1 MPIQK
6 YYPPLSDL
14 IDATALPGDFE
25 AVENFLN
32 EGIDLILG
40 KIYYKDYS
48 VQIMDSGSSKYY
60 SIVILAKSIKLP
72 LPGGM
77 QLVFFKGQETDLAE
91 FPIIF
96 DWQWPVMKYISTFD
110 QQGFSYAPEAFLD
123 ILIELS
129 EIKDRQDFFSQII
142 NVFLSNGDD
151 AYSAFLDDVSTTIN
165 NYDNGITEVTDE
177 IQIIQSNLVIIK
189 DEITSQLNASS
200 KFSLV
205 SLFENF
211 SSNTVLEPAVTAIQD
226 SIETLEKKFKVQI
239 NIFKDVV
246 TTLLD
251 AVSDID
257 EKFTKLFN
265 LFKSWMSDIDIEDI
279 KAFLVPK
286 FAIELTSIN
295 MALEFP
301 RAWLS
306 PVIPDPLNP
315 GQFIADPT
323 LTNLAA
329 LEYTAGSV
337 KYSTQKGFEFK
348 LDPGFTFEKAM
359 IGKTGILLEFL
370 DIKVDMSDTF
380 NIPEATADGRPDD
393 FQGVFFGS
401 ASVTLP
407 AKWFKNSNNVDAV
420 IFGENL
426 LIGTGGFSGTI
437 GLKAMGGTNMFWC
450 EIGEDSGFELGFS
463 SFDIEFKQNKV
474 IESNIKA
481 AMKIEKFVYPP
492 SSPNAGQIVEI
503 GIDGHINDEGDFN
516 LTASAVPPYPIELK
530 EVFIYD
536 ISSLELGTQ
545 DGEFYI
551 GTSGTIQFQGF
562 LKDTLK
568 LGPIDIDKLRIY
580 SDGSIEFE
588 GGTIN
593 LLEPIVLPL
602 GPVEITVSA
611 IHFGSVQREIG
622 GIMRKFN
629 YFGFDGGISVDPLG
643 IEIRGDGVKFYYCSD
658 NLSDADPIAVPKPDS
673 YLHIQTLYLDLTIPS
688 STPAVIFNGW
698 LSIPEPGDSKE
709 YAGGIKL
716 QIPKAKISGSASMK
730 LMPKY
735 PAFII
740 DVEVDLPAP
749 IAIGPV
755 GIYGFRG
762 LIGYRY
768 VAEKEAVGLV
778 SGVDSWY
785 DYYKTPTRG
794 INVKKFNGPDRTTLA
809 GTPFSLG
816 IGASLGTSFDNGTIV
831 NIRAMMLLSIPSL
844 FMIDGRAAILSARLG
859 LEDSGEPPFFA
870 FIALGDNSLEFG
882 IGADFKMPTKTGKV
896 LTLYADIQAGFF
908 FNDSSKWY
916 VNVGTKDNQITA
928 RIVELVTIKSFLM
941 MSAKGIEA
949 GARGEFDFLREYGPG
964 KIIKVAAWAYI
975 EVGGKISFEK
985 PQFGAYM
992 AAGVGADIDIKI
1004 VSLFVSFDVLLGV
1017 EAPKP
1022 FLLYGEFKLC
1032 VAIKIAWVFSFKFCG
1047 ELSLEWEYESS
1058 VDRTP
1063 VNPLINENNP
1073 LVDQNIPG
1081 VPSLVKGVNMLS
1093 NETFELPYIGATPP
1107 GSPTVEMLNTIIP
1120 LDTYIDIKTE
1130 KGFIP
1135 SAISD
1140 IIGGYNNPPERYTE
1154 MVPPEKIINGKEVR
1168 QVKHQYSI
1176 ESLSVKSWN
1185 PDNSTWD
1192 DYNPYEALYPSGI
1205 GIANLKI
1212 GQFQKSGNQYNTV
1225 RILATTPF
1233 SYTEQGEPGWFI
1245 PEQNGI
1251 TAASLFCETDA
1262 LVPECANFLEKP
1274 FGTKYF
1280 CYNSNQLFYSNEASF
1295 LLLNRSG
1302 EDHAT
1307 IASQT
1312 NPFSFTQSLSFEN
1325 HNKLQ
1330 IRLPEPSVD
1339 VKLKLSSN
1347 AQNVKIK
1354 YYASLIDDTALQ
1366 VQYGNPDITAVDPLL
1381 PYEVIV
1387 SQASLNAVVGY
1398 SHPEWLAVTR
1408 VEIEPI
1414 SGDQEA
1420 MDALL
1425 EQIADIENTNDQ
1437 IALGLIQ
1444 GNPTD
1449 VKNLEGQYN
1458 ALQAIGCVVVH
1469 GEGTIQCAT
1478 QLHEVCWLSL
1488 ENYEFNLLIPSQAEI
1503 IADAQATIDGITQF
1517 IQPIWRPNTTFA
1529 VSFSLKD
1536 VVDNGLGLGQY
1547 SYSYGFST
1555 AGPLGFFHKHEKAT
1569 YGDIALTGGDVL
1581 EDANGIIRNS
1591 SGVIIS
1597 EDWASAHP
1605 EKYPLTSLT
1614 RYIDYTRSYPNAD
1627 GKLLS
1632 SKPLFYDDET
1642 TQIDLFYSKAY
1653 ATHFFHNWEAYNGE
1667 DAVNGRIKVVIKDP
1681 REKPDTL
1688 NPPYLDFDELDL
1700 AVKHIPQTVETWED
1714 ELTPLIPFVFD
1725 QYANLIAA
1733 NLCTPLG
1740 GIPIIPPSQSLEVKL
1755 KHLKPLKLYTAIVN
1769 NLFDLDYNGTFDEVS
1784 ETAVV
1789 HKFTFQTSRFASFEE
1804 QVNSYK
1810 LEDPNDASIN
1820 AEAVFNVDK
1829 ALTAGEVAAAWD
1841 TMNDLANLAGDS
1853 IEVNYQHK
1861 FDRIIEGIWGFTPMN
1876 EAVTTEFNVIRNT
1889 SDSDKIVAV
1898 VIRNPE
1904 PFNNPRIP
1912 LDIIEDTIEV
1922 LLPGGTPDT
1931 DYKVL
1936 FSKDYS
1942 QAIVMHSTLE
1952 LISDLDLRFKYKIWD
1967 GNDYKV
1973 PGLPDYTTDTIG
1985 TIIIDDLNITNI

>member
-1 MPIQK
+1 MSLPK
-6 YYPPLSDL
+6 YYPRLSDL
-14 IDATALPGDFE
+14 VDAQALPGDFE

-48 VQIMDSGSSKYY
+48 VQIIGEGETKLY
-60 SIVILAKSIKLP
+60 SITLLSKAIKLP
-72 LPGGM
+72 LFEGAN
-77 QLVFFKGQETDLAE
+77 LVFFYGSESVASE
-91 FPIIF
+91 FPLVF
-96 DWQWPVMKYISTFD
+96 RWTWPVSKYISNFD
-110 QQGFSYAPEAFLD
+110 VSGFSYAPEAFID

-129 EIKDRQDFFSQII
+129 EIRDRKDLFRQII
-142 NVFLSNGDD
+142 QVFLEGGDD
-151 AYSAFLDDVSTTIN
+151 AYLNLHTDLTSIVSTYNNGNPSVITEINAINTSLGLIKDDVQDRLNSSEFQTTSSIFDAFESN
-165 NYDNGITEVTDE
+165 SIISTEVAN
-177 IQIIQSNLVIIK
+177 IQ
-189 DEITSQLNASS
+189 
-200 KFSLV
+200 
-205 SLFENF
+205 
-211 SSNTVLEPAVTAIQD
+211 TA
-226 SIETLEKKFKVQI
+226 IETLEEDL
-239 NIFKDVV
+239 NISIDLFQEVIRALV
-246 TTLLD
+246 GGL
-251 AVSDID
+251 SDLD
-257 EKFTKLFN
+257 EKFRRLID
-265 LFKSWMSDIDIEDI
+265 LFKSWLEDIDKEDLHR
-279 KAFLVPK
+279 FLIPQ
-286 FAIELTSIN
+286 FGLELKSIN

-301 RAWLS
+301 RKWLS
-306 PVIPDPLNP
+306 PVIPDPDNI
-315 GQFIADPT
+315 GGFIPDPV
-323 LTNLAA
+323 LTNLSA
-329 LEYTAGSV
+329 LVYTAGSV
-337 KYSTQKGFEFK
+337 KYSTEKGFEFE
-348 LDPGFTFEKAM
+348 LAPGFNFEKAI
-359 IGKTGILLEFL
+359 IGKTGIMLEFL
-370 DIKVDMSDTF
+370 DVKLDMSDTY

-393 FQGVFFGS
+393 FQGVFVGS

-420 IFGENL
+420 IFGEKL

-474 IESNIKA
+474 VESNIKA
-481 AMKIEKFVYPP
+481 AMKIEKFVYPA
-492 SSPNAGQIVEI
+492 SSPSAGQIVEI

-516 LTASAVPPYPIELK
+516 LTASAVPPFPIELE

-536 ISSLELGTQ
+536 ISSIELGSE

-551 GTSGTIQFQGF
+551 GTSGSIQFQGF

-568 LGPIDIDKLRIY
+568 LGPIDIDKMRIY
-580 SDGSIEFE
+580 SDGSIEFQ
-588 GGTIN
+588 GGSIN
-593 LLEPIVLPL
+593 LLEPIVLAL

-611 IHFGSVQREIG
+611 IHFGSIQREING
-622 GIMRKFN
+622 EMRKFN

-658 NLSDADPIAVPKPDS
+658 DLANKPDS

-698 LSIPEPGDSKE
+698 LSIPEPGASKE

-716 QIPKAKISGSASMK
+716 QIPKAKISGSAAMK

-749 IAIGPV
+749 ITIGPV

-768 VAEKEAVGLV
+768 VAEKEAIGLV

-785 DYYKTPTRG
+785 DYYKAPPRG
-794 INVKKFNGPDRTTLA
+794 IAVQKFNGPDRTTLA

-816 IGASLGTSFDNGTIV
+816 FGASLGTSFDNGTIV
-831 NIRAMMLLSIPSL
+831 NIRAMILLSIPSL
-844 FMIDGRAAILSARLG
+844 FMIDGKAALLSARLG
-859 LEDSGEPPFFA
+859 LEDTGEPPFFA

-882 IGADFKMPTKTGKV
+882 IGADFKMPTKTGKT

-916 VNVGTKDNQITA
+916 VNVGTKTNPITA

-941 MSAKGIEA
+941 MSATGIEA

-1032 VAIKIAWVFSFKFCG
+1032 VAISIAWVFKFKFCG
-1047 ELSLEWEYESS
+1047 ELSLEWEYDSN
-1058 VDRTP
+1058 VDRTAVSP
-1063 VNPLINENNP
+1063 IL
-1073 LVDQNIPG
+1073 NIDNLNQG
-1081 VPSLVKGVNMLS
+1081 KAASVVKGVNMLS
-1093 NETFELPYIGATPP
+1093 NETFDLAYVNGGIPAA
-1107 GSPTVEMLNTIIP
+1107 PTAAMFNTIIP
-1120 LDTYIDIKTE
+1120 LDTYVDIKTE

-1140 IIGGYNNPPERYTE
+1140 KIGGYNNPPERYTE
-1154 MVPPEKIINGKEVR
+1154 LVPPQKIVNGKEVR

-1176 ESLSVKSWN
+1176 ESISLKSWN
-1185 PDNSTWD
+1185 PDDSLWN
-1192 DYNPYEALYPSGI
+1192 DYHPYVALYPTDP
-1205 GIANLKI
+1205 ALADLKI

-1225 RILATTPF
+1225 RLLATTPF

-1274 FGTKYF
+1274 FGTEYY
-1280 CYNSNQLFYSNEASF
+1280 CYNSNQLFFSNEAAF

-1302 EDHAT
+1302 DDHAT
-1307 IASQT
+1307 VSSVV

-1325 HNKLQ
+1325 HNILQ
-1330 IRLPEPSVD
+1330 VRLPEPSVQAN
-1339 VKLKLSSN
+1339 LKLTSN

-1354 YYASLIDDTALQ
+1354 YYASLIDDTTLQ
-1366 VQYGNPDITAVDPLL
+1366 VQYGHPDITAPDPLA

-1387 SQASLNAVVGY
+1387 SQATLASEVVY
-1398 SHPEWLAVTR
+1398 NHPEWLAVTR
-1408 VEIEPI
+1408 IEIEPI
-1414 SGDQEA
+1414 SGDQQA
-1420 MDALL
+1420 MDDLL
-1425 EQIADIENTNDQ
+1425 EQIAEMENNNDQ
-1437 IALGLIQ
+1437 ITLGLVQGKIQ
-1444 GNPTD
+1444 DTRI
-1449 VKNLEGQYN
+1449 LEDQYN
-1458 ALQAIGCVVVH
+1458 ALLVLGCYIVH
-1469 GEGTIQCAT
+1469 GEGIIQCAT

-1503 IADAQATIDGITQF
+1503 EADAQATIDGITQY
-1517 IQPIWRPNTTFA
+1517 IQPIWRPDTTYV
-1529 VSFSLKD
+1529 VSFTLKD
-1536 VVDNGLGLGQY
+1536 VVDNGLGLGTY
-1547 SYSYGFST
+1547 AYTYGFST

-1569 YGDIALTGGDVL
+1569 YGDIALSGGDVL
-1581 EDANGIIRNS
+1581 EDANGIVRDS
-1591 SGVIIS
+1591 GGVIIS
-1597 EDWASAHP
+1597 QDPMSAHP

-1614 RYIDYTRSYPNAD
+1614 RYIDYDRSYPNAD
-1627 GKLLS
+1627 GNLLK

-1653 ATHFFHNWEAYNGE
+1653 ATHFFHNWQEYNGE

-1681 REKPDTL
+1681 REAPATT

-1700 AVKHIPQTVETWED
+1700 SVKHIPQTVEMWQD
-1714 ELTPLIPFVFD
+1714 DPNPLVPFIFD

-1740 GIPIIPPSQSLEVKL
+1740 GIPIVPPSQSLEVKL

-1769 NLFDLDYNGTFDEVS
+1769 NLYDLDNSGTFDPVTDTTE
-1784 ETAVV
+1784 V
-1789 HKFTFQTSRFASFEE
+1789 HKFTFQTSRYKSFLE

-1810 LEDPNDASIN
+1810 LEDPVDASIN

-1829 ALTAGEVAAAWD
+1829 NLSALDIAAAWD
-1841 TMNDLANLAGDS
+1841 TMNDIANPLGDDLD
-1853 IEVNYQHK
+1853 VNYQHK
-1861 FDRIIEGIWGFTPMN
+1861 FDRIIEGLWGFAPMN

-1889 SDSDKIVAV
+1889 NDADKIVAL

-1904 PFNNPRIP
+1904 PFNNPKIP
-1912 LDIIEDTIEV
+1912 LNIIEDTIAV
-1922 LLPGGTPDT
+1922 LTSGGVTDT

-1936 FSKDYS
+1936 HSKDYS
-1942 QAIVMHSTLE
+1942 QVIVMKNTLE
-1952 LISDLDLRFKYKIWD
+1952 ITSDLDLKFMYKVWD
-1967 GNDYKV
+1967 GNAYIV
-1973 PGLPDYTTDTIG
+1973 PGLPDYTSDDVG
-1985 TIIIDDLNITNI
+1985 TVVIDDLNITNI